1 MDAKLFR
8 NFIDYMDDEE
18 ISDVDTLILDN
29 ANNTINLNGEK
40 YKLLSFKD
48 AEQLLQDKIKSD
60 VEDNNYD
67 FLKEI
72 DCLEEC
78 VDPDKLFNYIL
89 NNYNDLELNLEE
101 EDTEGKDLKE
111 LINAFL
117 IDTSIKD
124 IINDYL
130 NINSIYY
137 NCITL
142 EDDDIDDI
150 IENYKQELL
159 EYYKN
164 DTYEY
169 YNFSIICNLES
180 CFVLVKNSVSTYKFN
195 PFPCSICKGIA
206 KKESS

>member
-169 YNFSIICNLES
+169 YNFSIICDLES
-180 CFVLVKNSVSTYKFN
+180 CFVFVKN
-195 PFPCSICKGIA
+195 
-206 KKESS
+206 E

>member
-8 NFIDYMDDEE
+8 DFIDYMDDEE

-60 VEDNNYD
+60 IEDNNYD

-72 DCLEEC
+72 NCLEAC

-169 YNFSIICNLES
+169 YNFSIFCELES
-180 CFVLVKNSVSTYKFN
+180 CFVLVKD
-195 PFPCSICKGIA
+195 
-206 KKESS
+206 E